1 MTQSNLL
8 LFSPIIPVIWGYKAS
23 EVAIATKAE
32 MAAVIMELQHNW
44 TRRWEAIDTLRYIFS
59 CADLSMELKE
69 HGVRFLLSIM
79 DGIDSHSFNDHVDYL
94 IYMPTFYTS
103 LQVADCH
110 LLRSI
115 FPDFSYSYYI
125 MIHLPL
131 SGY

>member
-1 MTQSNLL
+1 
-8 LFSPIIPVIWGYKAS
+8 
-23 EVAIATKAE
+23 
-32 MAAVIMELQHNW
+32 
-44 TRRWEAIDTLRYIFS
+44 
-59 CADLSMELKE
+59 MELKE

-131 SGY
+131 SGYWDGYHVCFQFFPEEECIQLIQKGI